1 MEESY
6 NFVIKIILGT
16 EKIDNVV
23 YTKVEKKSVVG
34 FKEAINIYNSYLER
48 GYKPIILK
56 RKGREW
62 NPIEFKQ
69 LF

>member
-23 YTKVEKKSVVG
+23 YTKVKKQAVIRVSEV
-34 FKEAINIYNSYLER
+34 INIYNEYLSK
-48 GYKPIILK
+48 GYSPIILK
-56 RKGREW
+56 RKGRKW